1 MSSKRFGYA
10 RVSSIGQH
18 EDRQVEMLLAY
29 GIPERDIF
37 VDKQS
42 GRSFERQQYISWWLY
57 EGAPDYMIWSSDGKM
72 QWCLKEPGDLYD
84 YILDPDGRKG
94 ESSAE

>member
-42 GRSFERQQYISWWLY
+42 GRSFERQQYLALRDSILR
-57 EGAPDYMIWSSDGKM
+57 A
-72 QWCLKEPGDLYD
+72 GDVLVVESID
-84 YILDPDGRKG
+84 RFGR
-94 ESSAE
+94 SYSAINRHRPCCPLLRCPVRG